1 MQGLLASC
9 PIETDNIMKKNT
21 IKLTFLTLIAAG
33 FLAAPVIMHAQDSST
48 NSMDSTTST
57 APAKHAKRGV
67 PFHGT
72 VSAVDATAMT
82 LTVESRTFTVTPKT
96 KIMKDGEQATLS
108 DLTVGEKV
116 SGYYRTNDEGVLTAS
131 SIRVG
136 PPKAKASP
144 SSTTST
150 NSVSIN

>member
-1 MQGLLASC
+1 
-9 PIETDNIMKKNT
+9 MKKNT
-21 IKLTFLTLIAAG
+21 IKYTFLTLITAG
-33 FLAAPVIMHAQDSST
+33 FLAVPVLMHAQDSST
-48 NSMDSTTST
+48 NSMDSTTQT
-57 APAKHAKRGV
+57 PAKHAKRGA

-72 VSAVDATAMT
+72 VSAVDASAMT
-82 LTVESRTFTVTPKT
+82 LTVESRTFTVTAKT

-116 SGYYRTNDEGVLTAS
+116 SGYYRTNDQGVLTAS

-136 PPKAKASP
+136 AMKAKKSAD
-144 SSTTST
+144 STIST